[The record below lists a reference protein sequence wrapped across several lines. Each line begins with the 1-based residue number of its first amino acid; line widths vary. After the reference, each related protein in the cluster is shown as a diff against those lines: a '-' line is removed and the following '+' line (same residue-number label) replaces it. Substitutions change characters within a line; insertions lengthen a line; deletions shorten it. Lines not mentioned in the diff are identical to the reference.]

1 MFKFWAALQMASMDE
16 IGLPYKWRAGMRII
30 INSTSTSNQHQKSM
44 ALTLA
49 DAKVKEKISN

>member
-16 IGLPYKWRAGMRII
+16 IGLPYKWRAVMRI
-30 INSTSTSNQHQKSM
+30 INSTSTSNQHQKSI

-49 DAKVKEKISN
+49 DAKVKDKMSN